1 MLGQTQQQRKLIW
14 NIVLELLVGL
24 LTILISGV
32 EIVHFAVSQD
42 IYHIFEENK
51 K

>member
-1 MLGQTQQQRKLIW
+1 MLGQTQQQSKLIW

-24 LTILISGV
+24 SSILISGV
-32 EIVHFAVSQD
+32 EIVSQD
-42 IYHIFEENK
+42 IYHIFDENK